1 MASAVRFDLQT
12 KHRVTLLISLIAVIF
27 GAMILRMA
35 YLQVVKYHYYDML
48 AQSQHWSAS
57 RIPATRGTIYIQ
69 DALSNIHY
77 PVAIDSQESLLY
89 VVPKQIS
96 DPGGT
101 AERLAKV
108 LGQKPADI
116 QRLFSYSPYYVVIQ
130 HHLSATQ
137 SNAIKN
143 MSINGVYLQPE
154 DARVYPEGS
163 LASQVIGFVNT
174 NMVGQYGLERS
185 LNDELAG
192 KDGFLK
198 SERDSSG
205 VPIVSGEKIDTAPKD
220 GDNIV
225 LTIDRN
231 VQLEIEE
238 KLQEAVQKYH
248 PDSATI
254 IVMDPSTG
262 AVLGMANTPT
272 YDPNN
277 YSKVTDYATFNN
289 AAVDSTF
296 EPGSIFKSVTASAAI
311 DSGKLQPTS
320 TFNDPGFVTIQGQ
333 KINDAERH
341 AFGTVTM
348 TQVLEQSLNDG
359 TVYMLNQMGDKTYYS
374 YLQKFGLGQP
384 TGIEFDDEASGT
396 LRPLN
401 QYQPI
406 DLATTT
412 FGQGITVTPLQI
424 LTDVSAIANGG
435 KMMQPHIVAEVD
447 DPNTQTA
454 KITTPKSIRQVISQ
468 KSAQEVTQMLVSVV
482 DNGLG
487 KPAAIKGYD
496 VAGKTG
502 TAQIPRTDGHG
513 YESDTQTIGS
523 FIGYAPASHPK
534 FAMLVE
540 LVRPKGVAWAESSAA
555 PLWGQIAQS
564 LLNYYQIPPDR

>member
-1 MASAVRFDLQT
+1 M
-12 KHRVTLLISLIAVIF
+12 VTLIAVVF

-35 YLQVVKYHYYDML
+35 YLEIVRYHYYDML

-57 RIPATRGTIYIQ
+57 EIPATRGTIYIQ

-77 PVAIDSQESLLY
+77 PVAIDAQENLLY
-89 VVPKQIS
+89 VVPKQIT
-96 DPGGT
+96 DPGQT
-101 AERLAKV
+101 AERIAKV
-108 LGQKPADI
+108 IGQSAPAV
-116 QRLFSYSPYYVVIQ
+116 QKMFSYSPYYVIIQ
-130 HHLSATQ
+130 HHLNATQ
-137 SNAIKN
+137 SNMIKN
-143 MSINGVYLQPE
+143 MAINGVYLQPE

-163 LASQVIGFVNT
+163 LASQVIGFVNQ
-174 NMVGQYGLERS
+174 NMSGQYGLERS
-185 LNDELAG
+185 LNGLLAG
-192 KDGFLK
+192 KAGFLK

-205 VPIVSGEKIDTAPKD
+205 VPIVSGEKVDTAPKN

-248 PDSATI
+248 PDSASI
-254 IVMDPSTG
+254 VVMDPSTG

-277 YSKVTDYATFNN
+277 YSKVTDYTTFNN

-296 EPGSIFKSVTASAAI
+296 EPGSIFKAITASAAI
-311 DSGKLQPTS
+311 DSGKVQPTS
-320 TFNDPGFVTIQGQ
+320 TFNDPGYVIVQGQ
-333 KINDAERH
+333 KINDAEHH
-341 AFGTVTM
+341 AFGKVTM

-359 TVYMLNQMGDKTYYS
+359 TVYMLSQMGPKTYYS

-396 LRPLN
+396 LRPLSD
-401 QYQPI
+401 YQQI

-412 FGQGITVTPLQI
+412 FGQGISVTPLQI

-435 KMMQPHIVAEVD
+435 KLMQPHIISEID

-454 KITTPKSIRQVISQ
+454 KITTPKVVRRVISQ
-468 KSAQEVTQMLVSVV
+468 TSAQEVTQMLTSVV
-482 DNGLG
+482 DDGLG
-487 KPAAIKGYD
+487 KPAAIPGYD
-496 VAGKTG
+496 IAGKTG
-502 TAQIPRTDGHG
+502 TAQIPTTDGKG
-513 YESDTQTIGS
+513 YEPDSQTIGS
-523 FIGYAPASHPK
+523 FIGYAPATHPK